1 MAKTKKILGTDEAWE
16 RGALGQSAEHA
27 KRVSDDMAKEIDEAL
42 GLQMISIRLSKST
55 IDTYKTL
62 AKMHGVGYQPMMRD
76 VLERWVVGEMK
87 QMLVAAHEG
96 TKARPASEKDHPP
109 ELPPMRKAA

>member
-1 MAKTKKILGTDEAWE
+1 
-16 RGALGQSAEHA
+16 
-27 KRVSDDMAKEIDEAL
+27 L

-55 IDTYKTL
+55 IDTYKAL

-87 QMLVAAHEG
+87 QMLVAGHEK
-96 TKARPASEKDHPP
+96 TRVKEKVET
-109 ELPPMRKAA
+109 ELPPENPLRKAA